1 MLLLLFVA
9 VLQMSR
15 VVAVQFAEPE
25 PLDNTPV
32 GAETALALLA
42 AGVVLP
48 LLAAVIVLLLVLQVA
63 GAVVQM
69 KDVVV
74 TGNLAA

>member
-9 VLQMSR
+9 VEYMSR
-15 VVAVQFAEPE
+15 VVAVEFAEPE

-32 GAETALALLA
+32 GAETALPLLA
-42 AGVVLP
+42 AVVALP

-63 GAVVQM
+63 GAVVEM
-69 KDVVV
+69 KEAVV
-74 TGNLAA
+74 TGNLAV